1 MNKEIA
7 KDEFESITELV
18 NNALAAPNKASAK
31 TYLGQLEFKKT
42 SLSGPTLNMYSEMVA
57 FVINAT
63 GRVADKPQ
71 KVDIAMQYLYKLKM
85 FCVEG

>member
-42 SLSGPTLNMYSEMVA
+42 LSAQDLTPTRTLNLSR
-57 FVINAT
+57 T
-63 GRVADKPQ
+63 
-71 KVDIAMQYLYKLKM
+71 
-85 FCVEG
+85 